1 MAQPTAVPIEQ
12 LGVADIVRG
21 VTDGAFSPVD
31 VIDAALD
38 RIGAIEGK
46 VQAWSLLDADGAR
59 AQAAAVAADLA
70 AGKAPGP
77 LAGVPVGIKDE
88 FHVRGMPTGMRGAG
102 ELPIEPEDATCVA
115 RLRAAGAIIMGKTHM
130 PVQGRIP
137 PTRNPWNLEHTAGGT
152 SSGSGAAVGA
162 RMVPVA
168 IGEQTAGSN
177 MRPAAYCGVAGIK
190 PSYGRISRFGCM
202 PFAWSIDHVG
212 IIGLNV
218 ADLALVLSVI
228 AGPDP
233 RDPTTLPDPAPQA
246 DLDTASISPPRIGV
260 VRNFFPER
268 SEPVMRDAV
277 EHAASRLKEAGA
289 AVGDLLLPD
298 TFGLTWHLH
307 RIIGGA
313 EGSTYH
319 AADHDERALPGSG
332 GRVGSL
338 LPASYYVQARR
349 IRSWLRAALAEM
361 FADVDVMAMP
371 TAPGPAPKGQSTGDA
386 VLLRPW
392 SLLGFPTV
400 TVPCGLSPEGL
411 PLGLQLVG
419 APRADYEL
427 LRVSAWCEH
436 ALGRLPAPLV

>member
-1 MAQPTAVPIEQ
+1 MGEPASVPIEQ
-12 LGVADIVRG
+12 LGVADIARG
-21 VTDGAFSPVD
+21 VAEGAFSPVD
-31 VIDAALD
+31 VVEAALD
-38 RIGAIEGK
+38 RIAALDGK
-46 VQAWSLLDADGAR
+46 VQAWSLLDANGAR
-59 AQAAAVAADLA
+59 AQAAAATADLA

-102 ELPIEPEDATCVA
+102 RQPIEPEDAACVA

-130 PVQGRIP
+130 PVGGKAP

-202 PFAWSIDHVG
+202 PFSWSLDHVG
-212 IIGLNV
+212 IIGLSV
-218 ADLALVLSVI
+218 ADLALVLSAI

-233 RDPTTLPDPAPQA
+233 RDPTTLPDPAPPA
-246 DLDTASISPPRIGV
+246 DLDVASIRPPRIGV
-260 VRNFFPER
+260 VRNFFPEL

-277 EHAASRLKEAGA
+277 DDAASRLRDAGA
-289 AVGDLLLPD
+289 IVSDLLLPE
-298 TFGLTWHLH
+298 TFGLTWRLH
-307 RIIGGA
+307 RIISGA

-319 AADHDERALPGSG
+319 AADHDDSALPGSG

-338 LPASYYVQARR
+338 LPAAYYVQARR
-349 IRSWLRAALAEM
+349 IRSWLRAALAET
-361 FADVDVMAMP
+361 FRDVDAMAMP

-400 TVPCGLSPEGL
+400 TTPCGLSPEGL

-419 APRADYEL
+419 APRADYAL
-427 LRVSAWCEH
+427 LRTSAWCEQT
-436 ALGRLPAPLV
+436 LGRLPAPM

>member
-1 MAQPTAVPIEQ
+1 MVQPTAVPIEQ
-12 LGVADIVRG
+12 LGAADIVRG

-31 VIDAALD
+31 VIEAALD

-59 AQAAAVAADLA
+59 AQAAAVTADLA

-88 FHVRGMPTGMRGAG
+88 FHVRGMPTGMRGTG

-115 RLRAAGAIIMGKTHM
+115 RLRAAGAIIMGKTHL

-212 IIGLNV
+212 IIGLSV

-246 DLDTASISPPRIGV
+246 DLDAPSIRPPRIGV
-260 VRNFFPER
+260 VRNFFLER

-277 EHAASRLKEAGA
+277 EDATSRLKEAGA

-349 IRSWLRAALAEM
+349 IRSWLRVALAEM

-371 TAPGPAPKGQSTGDA
+371 TAPGPAPRGQSTGDA

-419 APRADYEL
+419 APRADYGL
-427 LRVSAWCEH
+427 LRVSLWCEQ
-436 ALGRLPAPLV
+436 ALGRLPAPRV